1 MAVRRSKTI
10 DRIRAGQALLT
21 KIEKMKLVELERA
34 SAELQALEGS
44 LISGLGQGSLD
55 PRLGRV
61 FADRVGLIRTRLN
74 LLDGAMRQQSEKVV
88 AQGAREKAAERVYE
102 RVLREEAQAEER
114 VEINRIIEVYL
125 GKTSLR

>member
-1 MAVRRSKTI
+1 
-10 DRIRAGQALLT
+10 
-21 KIEKMKLVELERA
+21 MKLVELERA

-61 FADRVGLIRTRLN
+61 FADRVGVIRSRLN

-88 AQGAREKAAERVYE
+88 VQGAREKAAERVYE

-114 VEINRIIEVYL
+114 VEINRVIEVYL